1 MMIMKNK
8 IIVLLSIL
16 CIFSQKTVFS
26 FALEQPINPTET
38 TKVLMVVAHDVKQSL
53 TYSLYD
59 AISEFLATKNN
70 LELLTLDLYDHAQEI
85 PFYVH
90 DMQQLEASPFFQ
102 QNKELILQA
111 DRLILFF
118 PVYWYS
124 TPGIVKAW
132 IDLITRYA
140 WQYKGGE
147 CAEPLHHITKVL
159 SINSSIAKQPWYK
172 FLLEHPVQRQI
183 TDTFK
188 FMGVKTVKNYM
199 IYDVYAMTPKLY
211 SSHLENIKK
220 LTEQLLV

>member
-1 MMIMKNK
+1 MIIMKKK
-8 IIVLLSIL
+8 IIALLYSACFFYATTL
-16 CIFSQKTVFS
+16 FS
-26 FALEQPINPTET
+26 FALEQPTHQAAPI
-38 TKVLMVVAHDVKQSL
+38 KVLMVVAHDIKQSL

-59 AISEFLATKNN
+59 AISEFLATKNTI
-70 LELLTLDLYDHAQEI
+70 ELLNLDLYDHAQEI

-90 DMQQLEASPFFQ
+90 DMQQLESSPFFQ
-102 QNKELILQA
+102 KNKELILQA

-159 SINSSIAKQPWYK
+159 SINSSISKQPWYK
-172 FLLEHPVQRQI
+172 FMVEHPVQRQI

-188 FMGVKTVKNYM
+188 FMGIKTVKNYM